1 MARCPKKTF
10 SSRYYGAFKKLA
22 RVLLYPLY
30 NKNKNTQQPNKNNTY
45 RL

>member
-1 MARCPKKTF
+1 MPEKQADPPVLQGF
-10 SSRYYGAFKKLA
+10 ENLA

-30 NKNKNTQQPNKNNTY
+30 NKNKNTQHPNKNNTY

>member
-1 MARCPKKTF
+1 MHEKNFKCPV
-10 SSRYYGAFKKLA
+10 SGALKKLA

-30 NKNKNTQQPNKNNTY
+30 NKNKSMQQLNKNNTY